1 MTLLRLDSAEG
12 CGIWTGPAE
21 TERYLQTSLACED
34 AKTERAWTVRTL
46 CTDAAAELHRGLVG
60 EQMTNSAHVRP
71 ARGDAVPPQRQTP
84 RSGLAPARMAVLR
97 TTGVLDSATQDFWNG
112 LTTLAARLLRAPVAV
127 LTILDGSLALPLS
140 QGRLDGRP
148 FEALDIDIDVAASL
162 CVWVGDATAPI
173 VVEDAGPE
181 TDDDPDAATTRRH
194 PRAWIGCPLTDVDRR
209 VTGSFCVVDVEPR
222 LWTQDQVDVL
232 DVLARSAS
240 AQLSFLAANDAERA
254 AQDDLAGVRESERL
268 AETRLERLA
277 FVALEL
283 LGAETIE
290 DLTEIVVNNGLPVL
304 GADGGAV
311 IMKVDDQVLKAA
323 LSARLGEDV
332 QGTFGQLPVD
342 DPLPAAYVART
353 GERLV
358 FPTRESGLQFAPE
371 MARMY
376 DATQRRAWVFTPLN
390 VGGRLLG
397 SLAASWV
404 EEREFSHDE
413 LTVLDAFA
421 AQCAQALDRI
431 RLAAEQREITAQ
443 MQRLSVALQ
452 RGLLTQPVTPD
463 DLDIAFRYLPA
474 VHDAQIGG
482 DWYDAFRDYRG
493 ATLISVGDVAG
504 HDRNAAASMAQLRNV
519 LRGLAIDSDDS
530 PALLLSRLD
539 RAIARLGLETL
550 ATSVVARIEPGPTG
564 GAEGRRVCWSS
575 AGHMPPLLRS
585 AGGEVTILDESADLL
600 LGLDARTK
608 RSDHVF
614 DLPNGST
621 LLLYTDGLVER
632 RGESLDDGLH
642 RLADAFAAASPQ
654 PEDVTE
660 QLLASM
666 LPEPPEDDVV
676 LLVVRPGT

>member
-1 MTLLRLDSAEG
+1 
-12 CGIWTGPAE
+12 
-21 TERYLQTSLACED
+21 
-34 AKTERAWTVRTL
+34 
-46 CTDAAAELHRGLVG
+46 
-60 EQMTNSAHVRP
+60 
-71 ARGDAVPPQRQTP
+71 
-84 RSGLAPARMAVLR
+84 MAVLR
-97 TTGVLDSATQDFWNG
+97 TTGVLDAATQDFWNG

-127 LTILDGSLALPLS
+127 LTLMDGSVALPLS
-140 QGRLDGRP
+140 KGHLDGRP
-148 FEALDIDIDVAASL
+148 FDGLDIDFDVAASL
-162 CVWVGDATAPI
+162 CVWVDDESAPI
-173 VVEDAGPE
+173 IVEDAVLESDEG
-181 TDDDPDAATTRRH
+181 TNATPTPGQ
-194 PRAWIGCPLTDVDRR
+194 PRAWLGFPLTDVDRR

-254 AQDDLAGVRESERL
+254 AQSDLAGLRESERL
-268 AETRLERLA
+268 AENRLERLA
-277 FVALEL
+277 LVALEL

-311 IMKVDDQVLKAA
+311 VMKVDDQVLKAA

-404 EEREFSHDE
+404 EEREFSQDE

-431 RLAAEQREITAQ
+431 RLAAEQRETAAQ

-539 RAIARLGLETL
+539 RAIERLGLETL

-585 AGGEVTILDESADLL
+585 ADGDVRILDDSSDLL
-600 LGLDARTK
+600 LGLDPRTK
-608 RSDHVF
+608 RADHVI

-642 RLADAFAAASPQ
+642 RLAAAFAKASPQ

-660 QLLASM
+660 ELIAAM